1 MATKRAV
8 DRRLQRT
15 RTLLQDALKAMMIEK
30 GYEATTVQDIID
42 RANVG
47 RSTFYAHFADKETLL
62 ISGLEDLRD
71 ALHAQQAPAP
81 APAVRP
87 PPGSRTPPHRAFAF
101 SRIMLEHA
109 RDHAPLYSAI
119 VGRKPGAIVLQR
131 LTQMMVDLVR
141 EDLSR
146 MGFRAASTQRDL
158 IAHHVGGGFMGV
170 LTWWMEHGAK
180 LPPAEVDAIF
190 SRLVLHG
197 LGAELSRHAE
207 PRPRR

>member
-71 ALHAQQAPAP
+71 ALHAQQAQ

-87 PPGSRTPPHRAFAF
+87 PPGAPTPPHRAFAF

-146 MGFRAASTQRDL
+146 MGVRAASTQRDL

-197 LGAELSRHAE
+197 LGAELDRHAE

>member
-71 ALHAQQAPAP
+71 ALHAQQAQ
-81 APAVRP
+81 APAVRT
-87 PPGSRTPPHRAFAF
+87 PPGSRTSPHRAFAF

-109 RDHAPLYSAI
+109 RDHAPLYLAI

-197 LGAELSRHAE
+197 LRAELDGHAE